1 MQQILLNEATNGDK
15 RIPVLLFDATD
26 GITAETGITVS
37 GSEIQISQNGGAY
50 TNFAGT
56 WTEIGAGAY
65 YYTPTAAELNAQG
78 IFLVKVIKT
87 GCRRFDAA
95 VQVVTNDPYNTHV
108 VTLQGGAIASGTFA
122 AGAIT
127 ASALAPDAGA
137 EIADAVWDETMAGHT
152 TVGTYG
158 RRLGNWIEGQVVAD
172 AGNTALTFKTNL
184 TAVTNGALVRCLI
197 RFETGAL
204 VGQVSKIS
212 GFNGTTDF
220 ITVQD
225 AFTGAPA
232 ATDQFSVQNA

>member
-37 GSEIQISQNGGAY
+37 AAEVQISQNGGSY
-50 TNFAGT
+50 VNFGGT
-56 WTEIGAGAY
+56 WTEIGSGAY

-78 IFLVKVIKT
+78 IFLVKVVKA

-95 VQVVTNDPYNTHV
+95 VQIVTNDPYNTHV

-122 AGAIT
+122 ADAIT
-127 ASALAPDAGA
+127 AAALATDAGT
-137 EIADAVWDETMAGHT
+137 EIAAAVWNKTMAAHT

-158 RRLGNWIEGQVVAD
+158 RRLGNWLEGQVVAD

-184 TAVTNGALVRCLI
+184 TAVTTGALINTLI

-204 VGQVSKIS
+204 AGQVQKCSA
-212 GFNGTTDF
+212 FNGTTDF
-220 ITVQD
+220 ITVAA
-225 AFTGAPA
+225 AFTSAPA
-232 ATDQFSVQNA
+232 ATDQFSVENA